1 MKLDLTNK
9 ELMQNVLYA
18 IGIPKDRI
26 GKIKYLPEILQHIM
40 SQEDAE
46 IIAKI
51 GRKGITIE
59 DGAKILGVSEKEA
72 QKIIEEDMFK
82 KKGLIIPFP
91 DLLSGSFKYRPT
103 PMLLLH
109 DMTLLNAHYDKDMDE
124 KEKIAFL
131 DLWDNFYEH
140 EMIDEFDRLKVEEA
154 GLPPIFRVVPV
165 NEEII
170 PQQEVLTY
178 ETVKGIIDK
187 AKVVSVQPCVC
198 RIRTHGKNC
207 EYPIDVCMAFGFAAR
222 MVIDRGHGRKVSKEE
237 ALEIKKKATDAGLVH
252 LSNNASSG
260 FIFICS
266 CCDCCCGALH
276 AIVQHDKTKLGIP
289 SRYQSQIDPE
299 TCIGCE
305 TCIDQCQFHAIS
317 IKDDKAVV
325 DPNLCWGCGVCVAIC
340 PEEAASL
347 TLIRDKKQIARGDAI
362 TNLAKYGKQMG
373 VKL

>member
-1 MKLDLTNK
+1 MDLKLDLQNK
-9 ELMQNVLYA
+9 KLIEGVLYT

-26 GKIKYLPEILQHIM
+26 GKIKYLPEILQRIM

-46 IIAKI
+46 IIVKL
-51 GRKGITIE
+51 GRKGIIIE
-59 DGAKILGVSEKEA
+59 DAAKILGVSEEEA
-72 QKIIEEDMFK
+72 QEIIENDLFK

-109 DMTLLNAHYDKDMDE
+109 DMTLLNAHYAKDMDD
-124 KEKIAFL
+124 KTAFL
-131 DLWDNFYEH
+131 DLWDKFYEE
-140 EMIDEFDRLKVEEA
+140 EMIPEFDRLKVEE
-154 GLPPIFRVVPV
+154 GELPPIFRVVPI
-165 NEEII
+165 NEEVI
-170 PQQEVLTY
+170 PQQEILTY
-178 ETVKGIIDK
+178 ETVEGIINK
-187 AKVVSVQPCVC
+187 ATVISVQPCVC

-207 EYPIDVCMAFGFAAR
+207 DYPIDVCMAFGIAAK
-222 MVIDRGHGRKVSKEE
+222 MMIDRGHGRKVSKEE
-237 ALEIKKKATDAGLVH
+237 ALEIKKDATKAGLVH

-289 SRYQSQIDPE
+289 SRYQSLIEPE
-299 TCIGCE
+299 ICIGCE
-305 TCIDQCQFHAIS
+305 TCVDQCQFHAIS

-325 DPNLCWGCGVCVAIC
+325 DSNKCWGCGVCVSIC
-340 PEEAASL
+340 PEEAA
-347 TLIRDKKQIARGDAI
+347 TLKLVHDKKQIARGDAI
-362 TNLAKYGKQMG
+362 SNLVKYGSRIG